1 MTIKIKKEARLNS
14 RILIFMLLSSA
25 SGFLLADGLYLQT
38 LKNTQLTDEQVQE
51 TKKLLDDHKKITL
64 RGELEVPPFHKRGKV
79 DDSLGNS
86 FCTTCHLTP
95 PHTKSLRTRTFMN
108 MHTQYVA
115 CETCHFRPEGVVLSY
130 QWQDTRDASLVTA
143 QPGLFRQ
150 TVKSVKVTP
159 GLLTKKA
166 APVKEAH
173 IINPFVKITPFYQGQ
188 SVGLRKN
195 EAFAEETKNIWL
207 QEGINP
213 EKIQRRALIHAP
225 LSEKGP
231 KCKACHT
238 DEDALLNLTEL
249 GATEYQAEKIEN
261 NIVTQFFSRYK
272 DEEQR
277 IRIQSL
283 LK

>member
-1 MTIKIKKEARLNS
+1 MVS
-14 RILIFMLLSSA
+14 RVLLLMLLSSITSVVWA
-25 SGFLLADGLYLQT
+25 EGLYLQT

-51 TKKLLDDHKKITL
+51 TKKLLDEYKKITL

-115 CETCHFRPEGVVLSY
+115 CETCHFRPEGVALSY
-130 QWQDTRDASLVTA
+130 QWQDTRDASLVIA
-143 QPGLFRQ
+143 QPDLFRQ
-150 TVKSVKVTP
+150 TVKPVKQIP
-159 GLLTKKA
+159 GLLAKNV
-166 APVKEAH
+166 APVKEAR
-173 IINPFVKITPFYQGQ
+173 IINPFVKITPFYQGK

-195 EAFAEETKNIWL
+195 AAFAEETKNIWL
-207 QEGINP
+207 QEGISP

-231 KCKACHT
+231 KCQACHT

-249 GATEYQAEKIEN
+249 GASDYQANKIEN

>member
-1 MTIKIKKEARLNS
+1 MNK
-14 RILIFMLLSSA
+14 RILLLVLLSSVSSMLSA
-25 SGFLLADGLYLQT
+25 EGLYLQT
-38 LKNTQLTDEQVQE
+38 LNSTQLTAEQLAKTEKILQE
-51 TKKLLDDHKKITL
+51 HKELTL
-64 RGELEVPPFHKRGKV
+64 RGELEVPPFHKRGNV

-115 CETCHFRPEGVVLSY
+115 CETCHFRPEGMAFNY
-130 QWQDTRDASLVTA
+130 QWQDTRDASPVTG
-143 QPGLFRQ
+143 QPDLFRQ
-150 TVKSVKVTP
+150 IVKPVKKTP
-159 GLLTKKA
+159 GLVVKKEVLVEQ
-166 APVKEAH
+166 PHV
-173 IINPFVKITPFYQGQ
+173 INPFIKITPYYQDQ
-188 SVGLRKN
+188 SVGLRN
-195 EAFAEETKNIWL
+195 DSAFAQETKNIW
-207 QEGINP
+207 EKDGISP

-231 KCKACHT
+231 KCQACHT
-238 DEDALLNLTEL
+238 DEDALFNLTVL

-272 DEEQR
+272 DEEQK